1 MKQNQICWYCKKK
14 TDIKDFR
21 CQVCKKIQ
29 KINETNP
36 YNIFRT
42 EKSFI
47 LNFDDL
53 EQKYLK
59 LQSIFHPDKFI
70 NADSNQKQISIG
82 ESSKINN
89 AYNLLMNNVDRV
101 KILLDF
107 YGYKQDDAVGKSFKD
122 PDLLEEIMDLQS
134 KCMSIEHQNE
144 KQKVK
149 SEIKLQISSLEDEI
163 EKNIKEKLFSKA
175 QVLSIKLSYLEKIK
189 RDLK

>member
-1 MKQNQICWYCKKK
+1 MKQKQICWYCKKK
-14 TDIKDFR
+14 TEIKDFQ
-21 CQVCKKIQ
+21 CQICKKIQ

-36 YNIFRT
+36 YDIFGT

-53 EQKYLK
+53 EQRYLK

-70 NADSNQKQISIG
+70 NSDSNQKKISIG

-89 AYNLLMNNVDRV
+89 AYNLLINNVERV

-107 YGYKQDDAVGKSFKD
+107 YGYKQDDVEGKSFKD

-144 KQKVK
+144 KQKIELK
-149 SEIKLQISSLEDEI
+149 KKKL
-163 EKNIKEKLFSKA
+163 NI
-175 QVLSIKLSYLEKIK
+175 
-189 RDLK
+189 